1 MARQARAEKARI
13 QRRATSTRLA
23 EIIRGGGS
31 YRRSLRKVMKQSLSQ
46 GDLRAAKKVQ
56 RELEFQGRPQ
66 SRAGHREKRESLLI
80 RTMLDHCPR

>member
-1 MARQARAEKARI
+1 MVRQARAEKARI
-13 QRRATSTRLA
+13 QRRTRSTKLA

-46 GDLRAAKKVQ
+46 GDLRAAKKAQ
-56 RELEFQGRPQ
+56 HELEFKGRPQ
-66 SRAGHREKRESLLI
+66 TRVGHKEKKESLLI

>member
-1 MARQARAEKARI
+1 MVRQARAEKASI
-13 QRRATSTRLA
+13 QRRARSTSLA

-31 YRRSLRKVMKQSLSQ
+31 YRKSLRKVTKQSLSQ

-56 RELEFQGRPQ
+56 HELGFKGRPQ
-66 SRAGHREKRESLLI
+66 TRVGQKKESLLI